1 MSDVINKFKTK
12 YSAVIEAKRL
22 EELADDKNFLPV
34 YASSNAKIY
43 PYQIMAARFAL
54 RSNYLKGCI
63 LCDEA
68 SLGKTYEALLV
79 VCQKW
84 YEGKENI
91 LIVLPQNLLQQWIR
105 KLDKDFPTVP
115 YVFWNNTKTLPDAP
129 GIVITTY
136 DIALRRSEALK
147 DRLWNFVIFD
157 EADILSKP
165 DNKMVQTLKNAI
177 GQAYKLLLTPT
188 PITMSIMDIYGLIH
202 FIDDSVLPDADWF
215 YKRYFRRP
223 ENYHELTEWVSQF
236 CFRTLKCQTTDYV
249 NFSRRIPITVDYE
262 LSKQEKL
269 IYKLISAYIISDNKA
284 AYPEMDCYNLNLLFF
299 KSLSSSP
306 RAFSNLLDGAIKRTY
321 GQEKSVLEEIQK
333 LTDSIHINSKT
344 AELLKLLKITF
355 NHLKIQKAKQKAIIF
370 VEHSLSFD
378 YLYKIFLS
386 QGYNVLKYIDNDTI
400 EQFRFDENIQIL
412 IANDE
417 AAKGIDLEFCPVV
430 VNYDLPY
437 DSVKIE
443 QRICR
448 CHRQGQDSDV
458 LVINMLSKENFAD
471 VRILELINKRTLQ
484 FNGIFGMSDDIVGN
498 FETKIRDV
506 LKDFR
511 HKDEVEKAFQDNLT
525 EHREANE
532 KITEKAEDVI
542 FTTFTKSVAE
552 RVSINP
558 QYLQEKIED
567 INKELWEVVK
577 YFFTNIK
584 KGLYDIDDRNR
595 ILTLIEGISR
605 PYLFSY
611 KEDRYTK
618 HYEGCKNYG
627 MNKNFLP
634 AVRRIALASIFVK
647 GILKEMDMIN
657 LPEAKIFVES
667 DIIPVEIGFYNIAI
681 TSKDRTSYKHILIGQ
696 TEEGDVL
703 SDKEC
708 RKLLDLPV
716 VKVEERDNISIMK
729 YGKLPTSFRDNLDEK
744 ISKEDILKEYF
755 KNREGSISY
764 EIERLKMIAGRK
776 KSELE
781 LRLNDLKTDIEI
793 IKNQL
798 NNKDI
803 DRLEELKLIKQLK
816 LKEKEWKKNSEG
828 IFFDKAQIDIDTEN
842 KIAELKSKYSF
853 EVHTGLRFKLQFYPY

>member
-355 NHLKIQKAKQKAIIF
+355 NH
-370 VEHSLSFD
+370 
-378 YLYKIFLS
+378 
-386 QGYNVLKYIDNDTI
+386 
-400 EQFRFDENIQIL
+400 
-412 IANDE
+412 
-417 AAKGIDLEFCPVV
+417 
-430 VNYDLPY
+430 
-437 DSVKIE
+437 
-443 QRICR
+443 
-448 CHRQGQDSDV
+448 
-458 LVINMLSKENFAD
+458 
-471 VRILELINKRTLQ
+471 
-484 FNGIFGMSDDIVGN
+484 
-498 FETKIRDV
+498 
-506 LKDFR
+506 
-511 HKDEVEKAFQDNLT
+511 
-525 EHREANE
+525 
-532 KITEKAEDVI
+532 
-542 FTTFTKSVAE
+542 
-552 RVSINP
+552 
-558 QYLQEKIED
+558 
-567 INKELWEVVK
+567 
-577 YFFTNIK
+577 
-584 KGLYDIDDRNR
+584 
-595 ILTLIEGISR
+595 
-605 PYLFSY
+605 
-611 KEDRYTK
+611 
-618 HYEGCKNYG
+618 
-627 MNKNFLP
+627 
-634 AVRRIALASIFVK
+634 
-647 GILKEMDMIN
+647 
-657 LPEAKIFVES
+657 
-667 DIIPVEIGFYNIAI
+667 
-681 TSKDRTSYKHILIGQ
+681 
-696 TEEGDVL
+696 
-703 SDKEC
+703 
-708 RKLLDLPV
+708 
-716 VKVEERDNISIMK
+716 
-729 YGKLPTSFRDNLDEK
+729 
-744 ISKEDILKEYF
+744 
-755 KNREGSISY
+755 
-764 EIERLKMIAGRK
+764 
-776 KSELE
+776 
-781 LRLNDLKTDIEI
+781 
-793 IKNQL
+793 
-798 NNKDI
+798 
-803 DRLEELKLIKQLK
+803 
-816 LKEKEWKKNSEG
+816 
-828 IFFDKAQIDIDTEN
+828 
-842 KIAELKSKYSF
+842 
-853 EVHTGLRFKLQFYPY
+853 